1 MPETALKTSVVERF
15 LRYVTFDTQSREHSD
30 TYPSTLK
37 QLALLDWLV
46 EELKTIGLADAERDE
61 HGYVFATIPATT
73 KKSGVPV
80 IGFVAHVDTSPEA
93 SGAGVKPIV
102 HRDYQGKDIVLPDER
117 TTVLRAAE
125 IPALG
130 ECLGHDIITA
140 SGKTLLGADDKGGV
154 AEIVAAAEYLIA
166 HPEIPHGV
174 IRVGFTPDEEVGAGT
189 RYFDT
194 KRFGAA
200 FAYTM
205 DGEGRGRIDTQT
217 FSADAMTVT
226 FRGLNTHPG
235 TAKGMMVN
243 TIKIAADFI
252 RRLPQD
258 RLSPETTDGFDG
270 FVHPYAMEASV
281 ESTSVKF
288 IIRDFDAAKLREKE
302 SLIETLAQTA
312 VGGWPG
318 ASVTFKVEESYRNL
332 KQVLDRHP
340 RVVEYAK
347 EALRAAGLEPRE
359 TAVRGGTDGSRLS
372 AMGLPTPNLSAGGRN
387 FHSRLEWTSAQ
398 DMEKAT
404 EVIVHLC
411 RIWEEK
417 S

>member
-1 MPETALKTSVVERF
+1 
-15 LRYVTFDTQSREHSD
+15 
-30 TYPSTLK
+30 
-37 QLALLDWLV
+37 
-46 EELKTIGLADAERDE
+46 
-61 HGYVFATIPATT
+61 
-73 KKSGVPV
+73 
-80 IGFVAHVDTSPEA
+80 VDTSPES
-93 SGAGVKPIV
+93 SGADVKPIV
-102 HRDYQGKDIVLPDER
+102 HRDYRGQDIVLPDDR
-117 TTVLRAAE
+117 STVLRAAE
-125 IPALG
+125 IPALK
-130 ECLGHDIITA
+130 ECIGHDLITA
-140 SGKTLLGADDKGGV
+140 SGKTLLGADDKAGV
-154 AEIVAAAEYLIA
+154 AEMVAAAEYLMA

-174 IRVGFTPDEEVGAGT
+174 IRLGFTPDEEVGAGT

-194 KRFGAA
+194 KKFGAA

-217 FSADAMTVT
+217 FSADAMTLT
-226 FRGLNTHPG
+226 FRGFNTHPG

-243 TIKIAADFI
+243 SIKVAADFI

-258 RLSPETTDGFDG
+258 RLSPETTEAFEG
-270 FVHPYAMEASV
+270 FVHPYGLEASV
-281 ESTSVKF
+281 DSTSVKL

-302 SLIETLAQTA
+302 ALLETLAQAA
-312 VGGWPG
+312 VGGWTG
-318 ASVTFKVEESYRNL
+318 ASVTSKVEESYRNL
-332 KQVLDRHP
+332 KGALDRHP
-340 RVVEYAK
+340 QIVEYAR
-347 EALRAAGLEPRE
+347 EAMRAAGMEPRE

-411 RIWEEK
+411 RIWEAK